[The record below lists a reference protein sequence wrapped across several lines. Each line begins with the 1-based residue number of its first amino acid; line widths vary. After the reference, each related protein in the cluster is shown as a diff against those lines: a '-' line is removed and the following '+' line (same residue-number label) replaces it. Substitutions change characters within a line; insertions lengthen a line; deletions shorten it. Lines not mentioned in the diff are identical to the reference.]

1 MVVAA
6 SATVLG
12 MILVG
17 LTGGIGSG
25 KSTVSAALAA
35 RGAVIVDAD
44 QVVRDVQQRG
54 SPVLAKLAERFGA
67 EVLAADGS
75 LDRAALAGI
84 AFADA
89 DALKDLN
96 AIVHPAVGAEMNR
109 RVTEQV
115 ATDNVVVMDIPL
127 LTENPRDGLQGK
139 IVVDV
144 PAELQVQRLVQS
156 RGFDEA
162 DARAWIARQ
171 ASREDRLA
179 IADFVVDNSGTLADL
194 EPQVDRLWEWLQSLP
209 QLPPDYEFAGRKD
222 KVDQPPANEGEPSE
236 PEDGSPTA

>member
-1 MVVAA
+1 
-6 SATVLG
+6 

-44 QVVRDVQQRG
+44 QVVRDVQQPG

-67 EVLAADGS
+67 QVIAADGS
-75 LDRAALAGI
+75 LDRPALAAI
-84 AFADA
+84 AFADP

-96 AIVHPAVGAEMNR
+96 GIVHPAVGAEMNR
-109 RVTEQV
+109 QV
-115 ATDNVVVMDIPL
+115 MQHVASERVVVLDIPL
-127 LTENPRDGLQGK
+127 LTENPREGLQGK

-144 PAELQVQRLVQS
+144 PLETQVDRLVRF

-162 DARAWIARQ
+162 DARARISRQ
-171 ASREDRLA
+171 ATREQRLEGA
-179 IADFVVDNSGTLADL
+179 GFVVDNSGDTAALA
-194 EPQVDRLWEWLQSLP
+194 PQIEQLWRWLQSLP
-209 QLPPDYEFAGRKD
+209 QLPADYQFAGRKD
-222 KVDQPPANEGEPSE
+222 GVDKDGEDK
-236 PEDGSPTA
+236 DGAAPTA